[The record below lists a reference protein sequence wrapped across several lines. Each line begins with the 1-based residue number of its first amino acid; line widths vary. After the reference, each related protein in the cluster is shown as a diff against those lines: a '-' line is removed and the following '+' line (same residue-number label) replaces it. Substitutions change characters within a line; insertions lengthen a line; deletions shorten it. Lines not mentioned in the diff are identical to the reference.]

1 MYHAVYTLLLQ
12 TMHIFDFLYLLLT
25 KTLIFIHNKM
35 FLINKVCEECILNG
49 FHKFNC
55 IERKKRNKHECLIN
69 RIIVLT
75 SNLHAF
81 KNIFF
86 QNNAILRIKIFIILF
101 ILQEKQ
107 FWKIVKAER
116 NLVKL
121 KLTHRRVFKAV
132 GKRKTVCTKRKS
144 QYCCEYYNEIVIKP
158 SCFLYTNAA
167 LNASL

>member
-1 MYHAVYTLLLQ
+1 ML
-12 TMHIFDFLYLLLT
+12 
-25 KTLIFIHNKM
+25 
-35 FLINKVCEECILNG
+35 LINKVCKECILNG

-55 IERKKRNKHECLIN
+55 IERKNRNKHECLIN

-86 QNNAILRIKIFIILF
+86 QNNAILRIKIFHYIIHF
-101 ILQEKQ
+101 TGKTILKNSESRK
-107 FWKIVKAER
+107 KSGEAKV
-116 NLVKL
+116 
-121 KLTHRRVFKAV
+121 THRRVFKAV
-132 GKRKTVCTKRKS
+132 GKRNTVCTKRKS